1 MFIAEKESLPLE
13 KQILLERLPKFLD
26 SLREE
31 LKNDKSEIFN
41 PAFKPA
47 TNSSVSY
54 VARTKRFADTGN
66 ENRFAKRMRREVE
79 DLPDDTVLE
88 ALNRVNDPNI
98 NCTDVMN
105 PVVHSARD
113 DHPKAEERRG
123 IIEFHVV
130 GNSMINKVSMLQ
142 KKWLLDLK
150 NVFAH
155 RLPR

>member
-1 MFIAEKESLPLE
+1 MFIEKESLPLE
-13 KQILLERLPKFLD
+13 KQILLERLPKFLE

-31 LKNDKSEIFN
+31 LQNDKSEIFN
-41 PAFKPA
+41 PSFKPA
-47 TNSSVSY
+47 STSSVGY

-66 ENRFAKRMRREVE
+66 DNRFAKRMRREVE
-79 DLPDDTVLE
+79 DLPDETVVE
-88 ALNRVNDPNI
+88 ALNRVNDPNT

-105 PVVHSARD
+105 PVVISARD
-113 DHPKAEERRG
+113 DIPKAEERRG

-130 GNSMINKVSMLQ
+130 GNSMINKVSLLQ
-142 KKWLLDLK
+142 RKWLLDIK